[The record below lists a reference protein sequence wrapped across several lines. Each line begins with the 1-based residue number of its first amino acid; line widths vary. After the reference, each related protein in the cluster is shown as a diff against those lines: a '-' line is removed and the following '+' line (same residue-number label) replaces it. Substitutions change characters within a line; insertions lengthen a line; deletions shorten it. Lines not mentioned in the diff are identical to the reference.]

1 MASPVLLLPSSDGF
15 DFDDSEAEEG
25 VDQLYSDTEDD
36 GTTPKKSAVKSNR
49 PVGDTILPQ
58 QRLENIIQ
66 NDGRFA
72 LPTPLP

>member
-25 VDQLYSDTEDD
+25 VDQLYSDTDD

-66 NDGRFA
+66 NDGGFA
-72 LPTPLP
+72 LPAPLL